1 MAYDGGMK
9 LLVFGQPTSYVDQKA
24 FARMIEKVELSG
36 KVVEEVD
43 SLSRDGIA
51 RMEAYDIVSTPAL
64 LVLNDDG
71 AVISTWQHALP
82 SYEEI
87 GHAFGVFT

>member
-1 MAYDGGMK
+1 
-9 LLVFGQPTSYVDQKA
+9 
-24 FARMIEKVELSG
+24 
-36 KVVEEVD
+36 
-43 SLSRDGIA
+43 
-51 RMEAYDIVSTPAL
+51 MEAYDIVSTPAL